1 MYYRHW
7 TEFLFFD
14 DLLKEW
20 HQLREL
26 SVITNEYGKW
36 FGCVAY
42 VVANVIFFNTVVY
55 ETSSDEDNF
64 ESKKLEWFFMCFLNA
79 FISKLTCLHVH
90 VYNTSYSNN
99 NYVDIILN
107 EATATE
113 DPSLQSFSKSSEG
126 IL

>member
-1 MYYRHW
+1 
-7 TEFLFFD
+7 
-14 DLLKEW
+14 
-20 HQLREL
+20 
-26 SVITNEYGKW
+26 
-36 FGCVAY
+36 
-42 VVANVIFFNTVVY
+42 VY

>member
-26 SVITNEYGKW
+26 SVITNEY
-36 FGCVAY
+36 
-42 VVANVIFFNTVVY
+42 VVY

-64 ESKKLEWFFMCFLNA
+64 EN
-79 FISKLTCLHVH
+79 
-90 VYNTSYSNN
+90 
-99 NYVDIILN
+99 IILN